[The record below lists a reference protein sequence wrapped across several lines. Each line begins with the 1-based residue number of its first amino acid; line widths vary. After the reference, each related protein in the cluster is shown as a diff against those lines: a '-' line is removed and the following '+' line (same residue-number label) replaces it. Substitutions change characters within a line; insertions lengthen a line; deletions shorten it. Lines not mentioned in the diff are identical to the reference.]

1 MKHKLYAPLMVSTLN
16 DKTRKIY
23 LEKLKE
29 AGTDF
34 VFIAPDRKFGEDNV
48 KQYENFT
55 ESIKFFEDNG
65 FECGAWTTTIG
76 LCGRLSNRAKEL
88 TANFTLIRGLD
99 KEALTDTDQF
109 CILNDGLFNHI
120 IKDITMCIESGAK
133 LVMLDDDLCLSLR
146 YGIGC
151 ACDEHMELFYKKMGE
166 RPDRKEIY
174 KAVVSGAPNKYRTAW
189 MECMGDSLK
198 DFCKKL
204 RDAVDKIDPT
214 VRMGFCSGYTSWDE
228 EGVDALTLTKILAGN
243 TKPFLRLTGAPYW
256 MCLNRFD
263 GQNLQSIIEFVIE
276 QTQWCAGEEIEL
288 FDENDTY
295 PRPRHIVPAA
305 YSEIYDLCLRFA
317 TNIGSFKYMYD
328 YTSGPDYETGY
339 LKAHLANKHL
349 RDWAENNSLPNKEG
363 IIVIDKQRKLKEITL
378 PDEGNQ
384 EYYTKEVFRNGQR
397 FITKNSIPVKYS
409 GTDNTCVVFGECAR
423 YFNPQEYKKGI
434 ILDLPAAIILQEKG
448 IDLGIVDYSQGMP
461 WTEKFGEGEVV
472 AIDANPGRLYRVKL
486 SEKAKVL
493 SLFDFED
500 EETPASF
507 TVTGDNGEKYL
518 IYAFDGNSAAK
529 LESGVYCSY
538 YRQKQL
544 VEQIRAMGGNVK
556 VMGYEYPNL
565 YVLTSSDD
573 RSVSVFMANINPDVI
588 YTPEFEL
595 DDIYTKCELINAD
608 AYIKG
613 NKLIFNTDIVPYSC
627 VGIRLFK

>member
-1 MKHKLYAPLMVSTLN
+1 M
-16 DKTRKIY
+16 
-23 LEKLKE
+23 
-29 AGTDF
+29 
-34 VFIAPDRKFGEDNV
+34 
-48 KQYENFT
+48 
-55 ESIKFFEDNG
+55 
-65 FECGAWTTTIG
+65 
-76 LCGRLSNRAKEL
+76 
-88 TANFTLIRGLD
+88 
-99 KEALTDTDQF
+99 
-109 CILNDGLFNHI
+109 
-120 IKDITMCIESGAK
+120 
-133 LVMLDDDLCLSLR
+133 
-146 YGIGC
+146 
-151 ACDEHMELFYKKMGE
+151 
-166 RPDRKEIY
+166 
-174 KAVVSGAPNKYRTAW
+174 
-189 MECMGDSLK
+189 
-198 DFCKKL
+198 
-204 RDAVDKIDPT
+204 
-214 VRMGFCSGYTSWDE
+214 
-228 EGVDALTLTKILAGN
+228 
-243 TKPFLRLTGAPYW
+243 
-256 MCLNRFD
+256 
-263 GQNLQSIIEFVIE
+263 
-276 QTQWCAGEEIEL
+276 
-288 FDENDTY
+288 
-295 PRPRHIVPAA
+295 
-305 YSEIYDLCLRFA
+305 
-317 TNIGSFKYMYD
+317 
-328 YTSGPDYETGY
+328 
-339 LKAHLANKHL
+339 
-349 RDWAENNSLPNKEG
+349 
-363 IIVIDKQRKLKEITL
+363 
-378 PDEGNQ
+378 
-384 EYYTKEVFRNGQR
+384 
-397 FITKNSIPVKYS
+397 
-409 GTDNTCVVFGECAR
+409 FGECAR